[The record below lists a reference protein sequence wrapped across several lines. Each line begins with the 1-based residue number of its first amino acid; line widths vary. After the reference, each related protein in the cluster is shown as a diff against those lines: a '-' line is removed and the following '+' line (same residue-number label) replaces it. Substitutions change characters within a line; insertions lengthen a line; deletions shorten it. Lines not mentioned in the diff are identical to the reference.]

1 MCVPVMPEAGDTAGY
16 VGRRRG
22 RSSFAMSFVDAAAVV
37 GGAGRLL
44 WRHWPA
50 LFALYFVGAAARA
63 WLIKLGVTVA
73 QHNGTAG
80 YLIFLLAPIAFM
92 TCLAL
97 MLMVV
102 QPSLSRL
109 NTRTRVTSG
118 DLLRHVTSLLV
129 PFLAVYASLGLA
141 REDTRA
147 YFYGL
152 FEDSLS
158 KIDISGDGTY
168 DITRT
173 FPFQAKATL
182 LAAILIVFAI
192 RWLLPKWDRARG
204 WVVFGLIMGYVEVL
218 WLSELARYISPD
230 SGWVQDRNLAHW
242 VEDAWQRVGDT
253 LGPLRG
259 VFLWIGE
266 QLGNADVVLLA
277 PLGWLLLGAV
287 VYRREIQMSLD
298 ADEDKP
304 PPRWLGELPG
314 PMRWLGTGIT
324 TDLRGRFGPLANGLR
339 LMARIGWVPTLL
351 FCLLFTAGL
360 AAGNVA
366 WELERLIVG
375 PQDYNSRWWPLSY
388 PLSQIHKAVGLIV
401 VTVLLAAAVDRIL
414 LASHRAVAEAAPA
427 PEPGPSTGPVE
438 PVASGPPPMV
448 SPVR

>member
-37 GGAGRLL
+37 GGAARLL

-50 LFALYFVGAAARA
+50 LFALYFAGAAARD
-63 WLIKLGVTVA
+63 WLIKLGIVVA
-73 QHNGTAG
+73 RHNGTAG

-92 TCLAL
+92 SCLAL

-109 NTRTRVTSG
+109 NTRARVTAS

-129 PFLAVYASLGLA
+129 PFLAVYVSLGLA
-141 REDTRA
+141 KEDSSD

-152 FEDSLS
+152 FLDSLS
-158 KIDISGDGTY
+158 KIDVDNPNAFH
-168 DITRT
+168 ITDT
-173 FPFQAKATL
+173 FPFQTKATL
-182 LAAILIVFAI
+182 LAAVLIVFVL

-218 WLSELARYISPD
+218 WLSQLAGYVSPD
-230 SGWVQDRNLAHW
+230 TGWVRDRNLAHW
-242 VEDAWQRVGDT
+242 VANAWQQVADA

-259 VFLWIGE
+259 VFQWIGE

-287 VYRREIQMSLD
+287 VYRREIQMSLE

-304 PPRWLGELPG
+304 PPRWLNELPG
-314 PMRWLGTGIT
+314 PMRWLGTGIN
-324 TDLRGRFGPLANGLR
+324 TDLRGRFGPLANGVR

-351 FCLLFTAGL
+351 FCLLFTGGL
-360 AAGNVA
+360 AVGNLA

-375 PQDYNSRWWPLSY
+375 PQEYVATWWPLSY
-388 PLSQIHKAVGLIV
+388 PLGEIHKAVGLVV
-401 VTVLLAAAVDRIL
+401 VTVLLAATVDRIL
-414 LASHRAVAEAAPA
+414 LASHRTVAQDTPEPAPVGAPA
-427 PEPGPSTGPVE
+427 G
-438 PVASGPPPMV
+438 
-448 SPVR
+448 SPTLSPAG